1 MSSNMIRGY
10 NLNLQRKFSAQT
22 HGQNIILLTDMPELI
37 WELHKIQNILV
48 FEELKIHICVSQEI

>member
-22 HGQNIILLTDMPELI
+22 QGQNIVTDMPELI

-48 FEELKIHICVSQEI
+48 FEELKIHIWVSREI